1 MNENFDC
8 TQFISFTL
16 SKNPINKNIILL
28 LKKEGFTLIEKNNI
42 RKAKIDFFGNY
53 IENQFYE
60 LKNDNFIG
68 EFEDWIEESTPP
80 KTIIKF
86 IKIIEDWMYQLNV
99 SHFKF
104 ILTSYAEVNGN
115 TSCYVIKTTFASL
128 LNELFKM
135 SRYYYG
141 EHYDTLII
149 NISL

>member
-16 SKNPINKNIILL
+16 SKNPIDKNIILL